1 MKDLERRVWLMTFA
15 ALLIFVIYE
24 TIKTLLFP
32 GMSVV
37 SSHVITVLVVAVL
50 TFFVSRYA
58 LSRYSGALAEI
69 ERQTEMSQETNR
81 LLSAVLA
88 TMREGVV
95 IVNSDT
101 RIVLYNSA
109 AAAIFKL
116 PANTAGEASGAAR
129 SFAGIGKGDSEGATH
144 SEPSRGTYGLLPPE
158 LAHQRL
164 VDATRDPAINAA
176 FRRALEE
183 KTSVE
188 IRVEMA
194 DFEGRSFQLNV
205 APLGPRLAVG
215 VFFDITQL
223 ERLERVRREFFANLS
238 HELRTPL
245 TAILA
250 YSETLLGGAMDDREN
265 NTRFVEKL
273 HKHAARMSELISD
286 ISDLSAIESGQVKLT
301 PGPVRLKNIVSEV
314 IALLEARRSGCNV
327 AFDASISEEL
337 VVQADRTR
345 LEQILYNLV
354 DNAVKLN
361 KPGGLVTV
369 TAEGIADK
377 VAIHIEDTGAGIAA
391 SDLPRVFERLYRAD
405 KSRSQTTEGTGLGLA
420 IVKHLVHAHGGEVSA
435 ESELGRGSRFT
446 FTLPV
451 AEEQETSSQNV
462 KHDGWTVD
470 TLNNSAQSSH

>member
-1 MKDLERRVWLMTFA
+1 MKDLERRVWQVTFA
-15 ALLIFVIYE
+15 ALLIFVVYE

-32 GMSVV
+32 NLSVI
-37 SSHVITVLVVAVL
+37 SSHVITVIVVAVL

-58 LSRYSGALAEI
+58 LARYSGALSEI
-69 ERQTEMSQETNR
+69 KRQTELSEETNR

-101 RIVLYNSA
+101 RIVLFNDA

-116 PANTAGEASGAAR
+116 PASEAGTTRSAAR
-129 SFAGIGKGDSEGATH
+129 TFAEAGNRDHETPTRSESGSYRPP
-144 SEPSRGTYGLLPPE
+144 SES
-158 LAHQRL
+158 AQHRL
-164 VDATRDPAINAA
+164 VDATRDPAINGA

-188 IRVEMA
+188 ARVEMA

-286 ISDLSAIESGQVKLT
+286 ISDLSAIESGQVKLA

-314 IALLEARRSGCNV
+314 IALLEARRSGCKVSFNV
-327 AFDASISEEL
+327 SIPDHL
-337 VVQADRTR
+337 FVQADRTR

-354 DNAVKLN
+354 DNGVKFN
-361 KPGGLVTV
+361 KPDGSVTV
-369 TAEGIADK
+369 TAEPVNAAM
-377 VAIHIEDTGAGIAA
+377 VAIHIEDTGSGIAA
-391 SDLPRVFERLYRAD
+391 PDLPRVFERLYRAD
-405 KSRSQTTEGTGLGLA
+405 KSRSQMTEGAGLGLA

-435 ESELGRGSRFT
+435 TSELGRGSRFT
-446 FTLPV
+446 FTLP
-451 AEEQETSSQNV
+451 AGAPQEASAQDASAAF
-462 KHDGWTVD
+462 
-470 TLNNSAQSSH
+470 NNSGQSSY